1 MASARCLFPHRE
13 REGGGGGGR
22 KRERGGRRDREREG
36 GGGQRTLGSVCVCV
50 CGGGGGCRCVCVC
63 VWGGVLAMELHTKT
77 VFKKRDNCRD
87 MGEGCVDRPTVKRCW
102 RRSGGEAV
110 GGGHECLCP
119 FSS

>member
-1 MASARCLFPHRE
+1 MSFSAQRERGRRGGGERE
-13 REGGGGGGR
+13 REGEGETERGREVGDRGRWVLYVGGGGVG
-22 KRERGGRRDREREG
+22 
-36 GGGQRTLGSVCVCV
+36 V
-50 CGGGGGCRCVCVC
+50 CVCVC
-63 VWGGVLAMELHTKT
+63 VWGGGGVLAMELHTKT
-77 VFKKRDNCRD
+77 VLKKRDNCRD